1 MGKKLIWCALTAALT
16 FAGLASCYQ
25 QYVRGHEVT
34 TLSEFCDYVSG
45 VDLYEKHSVRALRF
59 NCPAIRSDYESRF
72 ESDLVSLFQ
81 SEPKTVSSP
90 AIQEAVSV
98 HVNGRALF
106 ITYRGSRFE
115 KRAMVQ
121 LITDD
126 EPKSCWDNATRN
138 LFDSVSGDFGFYEPT
153 ISLPPD
159 PKEGPCSGK

>member
-1 MGKKLIWCALTAALT
+1 MSKSVIWYVVTAVVT
-16 FAGLASCYQ
+16 CAGLANCYQ

-34 TLSEFCDYVSG
+34 TLTEFCEHVSG
-45 VDLYEKHSVRALRF
+45 ADLFTKHSVRTLRF

-72 ESDLVSLFQ
+72 EKDLVTLFE

-90 AIQEAVSV
+90 ATEDAVKV
-98 HVNGRALF
+98 HVNSRALF

-115 KRAMVQ
+115 RRSMLQ

-126 EPKSCWDNATRN
+126 DPKSCWDNATRN
-138 LFDSVSGDFGFYEPT
+138 LFDSVTGDFGFYEPSFT
-153 ISLPPD
+153 MPPD